1 MRAHDFISEAL
12 RPSQYRWYVKGWDKS
27 RYNQIF
33 DGKYRI
39 YFPLQKSIEGIEP
52 NKTVVDAL
60 ESLGYK
66 VTVED
71 YVDGYATKGNRKFK
85 IGRILSNQ
93 YVGNEEMQD
102 RVMAL
107 FVNDPARAGRSG
119 DLLVVISRH
128 PYDIAGMSTDRG
140 WSSCMNLSG
149 GAMRQYVE
157 SDVVHG
163 TLVAYLIK
171 SNDTNIKNPM
181 ARILIKPFIN
191 IKDPTNVIFGVE
203 NRVYGTAP
211 KEFAKTVVQ
220 WADAINSSKVLT
232 GLFKMPQE
240 LYRDEITA
248 HQWYGSEDEAEQIEA
263 VKHNAEYLKNMNNPS
278 AAVVQAALNRDPSAI
293 RYVQNPTPEQVEW
306 ALRAEGTTLQYIKNP
321 TEQQIKTAVRS
332 NPTAI
337 RYVINPDEETQLLAV
352 RDSVGAIRYIKNPTD
367 RVARLAVLR
376 NPGIIGEIKNPSEE
390 LQLHAIRYGDEYML
404 KYIKEAIEGNPSKRV
419 IYAALNRYP
428 VSIRFVDNPSRGM
441 QAYAVKRNPDAVRW
455 IYHPSETIQLL
466 AVRGDASGE
475 LIRYIAPSER
485 VQLAAIAKSK
495 YAYKNIYVGDR
506 TPAAYKFFKQRWPK
520 YYRKL
525 RREGWMEFPDWV
537 NVETERIGKGRV
549 YEEQ

>member
-60 ESLGYK
+60 ESLGYT

-157 SDVVHG
+157 SDVAQG

-240 LYRDEITA
+240 LYRDDIKS
-248 HQWYGSEDEAEQIEA
+248 HKWYDSEDEQDQIEA
-263 VKHNAEYLKNMNNPS
+263 VKLDPNYLKDIPNPS
-278 AAVVQAALNRDPSAI
+278 DAVVREAIKRDPRAIRYVKNPDPATIDWALRADGETLSYISNPTEEQMKIAISSNAYAIQYIKNPNESLQHLAVLRAPSAI
-293 RYVQNPTPEQVEW
+293 RYINDPTDSVKKFAVTRRPEVI
-306 ALRAEGTTLQYIKNP
+306 QYID
-321 TEQQIKTAVRS
+321 T
-332 NPTAI
+332 
-337 RYVINPDEETQLLAV
+337 
-352 RDSVGAIRYIKNPTD
+352 
-367 RVARLAVLR
+367 
-376 NPGIIGEIKNPSEE
+376 PSEE
-390 LQLHAIRYGDEYML
+390 LQLL
-404 KYIKEAIEGNPSKRV
+404 AIEHGGDGILSYIHAAIGENPSKRV
-419 IYAALNRYP
+419 MLAALQKDVEAIKY
-428 VSIRFVDNPSRGM
+428 IENPSRAI
-441 QAYAVKRNPDAVRW
+441 QAFVVKKDPNAIRW
-455 IYHPSETIQLL
+455 IDEPSEALQLL
-466 AVRGDASGE
+466 AVRQDGFV
-475 LIRYIAPSER
+475 IRKIKNPTER
-485 VQLAAIAKSK
+485 VQLVAIRNSK
-495 YAYKNIYVGDR
+495 YAYESIR
-506 TPAAYKFFKQRWPK
+506 TSNRTQAAYELFKKRWPR
-520 YYRKL
+520 YYRWA
-525 RREGWMEFPDWV
+525 RSEGWMEFPDWV